1 MAPNGITK
9 RRRETL
15 ARLLDAAEEVFAERG
30 FGAPSIEDICAAAG
44 YTRGAFYSNFASKD
58 ELFFALFAR
67 QSKQMQ
73 ERLAVAVESATSRTD
88 PIAVITEVMAQ
99 HDVWQGKWFLLTT
112 EFTLYAVR
120 NRAAGAQLARRDA
133 ELRETL
139 ASLMSA
145 LLERSG
151 WVAAIP
157 IEDVARVLMA
167 LSDGLS
173 SQSLTETGACGGE
186 LERRVVP
193 AALVGL
199 VRPDAVHFD

>member
-1 MAPNGITK
+1 
-9 RRRETL
+9 L

-73 ERLAVAVESATSRTD
+73 ERLTVAVESVTSQTD
-88 PIAVITEVMAQ
+88 PIGVITEVMAQ

-145 LLERSG
+145 LLERAG

-173 SQSLTETGACGGE
+173 SQSLTETGVCGGE

-199 VRPDAVHFD
+199 IRPNAAHAD